1 MTQSTD
7 IQQQGEIRALLFSIL
22 LTSVCAIT
30 YELLIG
36 ALSSYLTGNSV
47 TQYSLTIGIFLSAMG
62 LGSWLSRYVQG
73 NLLAAFADVE
83 LGLGLLGGLSLIIL
97 YSVYLLGDL
106 YMPVFIL
113 LSGSMGTLIG
123 FEIPL
128 VTRIMRGYGPLSS
141 SLSTVLTF
149 DYIGGLAASLLFPF
163 VLLPLFGIMRTS
175 FITGIINIGVVIVLL
190 AVFRERIAR
199 PMRIGASLAGLL
211 VLSGAF
217 LASDP
222 LAAWYEQQLYQD
234 HIMHSEQ
241 SQFQKI
247 VLTGWRDDTRLWLDG
262 SLQFSTVDEYRY
274 HETLIQPAMAA
285 LPRIERALVMGGGD
299 GMAVREILKRPDVQ
313 TVHLVDL
320 DPAITRLAQTHPVLV
335 AANSNALG
343 DPRVQVHNRDAFKF
357 LEETSGGLYDLIVAD
372 FPDPHNEVLSKLYSR
387 EIYRLVRHR
396 LSRGGIFVTQ
406 ATSPFFARDTF
417 WMIEATLREVFVHT
431 QPYHEYVPSFGDWG
445 FVMASGLRWQP
456 DWSRLPR
463 GLRHITPRVVS
474 NGLSFPPDSARPED
488 PGISTLN
495 NPRMYRAYQ
504 RGWKNFN

>member
-47 TQYSLTIGIFLSAMG
+47 IQYSLTIGIFLSAMG

-199 PMRIGASLAGLL
+199 PLRIGR
-211 VLSGAF
+211 
-217 LASDP
+217 
-222 LAAWYEQQLYQD
+222 
-234 HIMHSEQ
+234 
-241 SQFQKI
+241 
-247 VLTGWRDDTRLWLDG
+247 TG
-262 SLQFSTVDEYRY
+262 E
-274 HETLIQPAMAA
+274 
-285 LPRIERALVMGGGD
+285 
-299 GMAVREILKRPDVQ
+299 
-313 TVHLVDL
+313 
-320 DPAITRLAQTHPVLV
+320 
-335 AANSNALG
+335 
-343 DPRVQVHNRDAFKF
+343 
-357 LEETSGGLYDLIVAD
+357 
-372 FPDPHNEVLSKLYSR
+372 
-387 EIYRLVRHR
+387 
-396 LSRGGIFVTQ
+396 
-406 ATSPFFARDTF
+406 
-417 WMIEATLREVFVHT
+417 
-431 QPYHEYVPSFGDWG
+431 
-445 FVMASGLRWQP
+445 
-456 DWSRLPR
+456 
-463 GLRHITPRVVS
+463 
-474 NGLSFPPDSARPED
+474 
-488 PGISTLN
+488 
-495 NPRMYRAYQ
+495 
-504 RGWKNFN
+504 